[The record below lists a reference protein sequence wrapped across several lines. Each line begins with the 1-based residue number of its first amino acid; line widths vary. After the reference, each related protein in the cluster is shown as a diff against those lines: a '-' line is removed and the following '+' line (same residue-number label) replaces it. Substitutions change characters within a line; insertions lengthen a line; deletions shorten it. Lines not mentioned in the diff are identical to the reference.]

1 MIAVVTLSK
10 VFFPEHFSAGQETQ
24 FKAKLLTGRK
34 IHTCRCNYEYW
45 KAKIARLQEK
55 GGILSIRQWSD
66 KPYRSPQEVIK
77 DIPAE
82 IVGVQKL
89 ELSREK
95 QVTDLLS
102 NPPIKRIEYTYSANV
117 EGRPVKIEDLAYND
131 GLTEEEYKAWFN
143 PVFNAKEKK
152 YPALA
157 AASTKTILDFAI
169 IQFTEGRYPSR
180 RSWKDLTSERRKEIM
195 AMADSFFIPPH
206 VVADMYEA
214 GQIE

>member
-10 VFFPEHFSAGQETQ
+10 VFFPEHFNAGQETQ

-45 KAKIARLQEK
+45 KAKIARLQEE
-55 GGILSIRQWSD
+55 GGILSIRQWSA

-95 QVTDLLS
+95 QVTDLLI
-102 NPPIKRIEYTYSANV
+102 NPPISRTEYTFSASV
-117 EGRPVKIEDLAYND
+117 DDRPVKIEDLAYND

-143 PVFNAKEKK
+143 PVFNTMEKK

-157 AASTKTILDFAI
+157 AVSSKTILDFAV

-180 RSWKDLTSERRKEIM
+180 RSWKDLTPERRKEIM
-195 AMADSFFIPPH
+195 ATADSFFIPPH